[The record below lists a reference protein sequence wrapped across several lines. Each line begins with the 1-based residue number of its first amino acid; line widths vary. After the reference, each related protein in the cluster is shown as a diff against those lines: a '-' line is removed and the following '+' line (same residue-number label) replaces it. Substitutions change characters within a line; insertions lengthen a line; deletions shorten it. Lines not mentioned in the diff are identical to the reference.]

1 MKVYALPALE
11 DWICDDLCEDWRKH
25 SGIAATTPVE
35 ADVYWMLSDWRWDS
49 INPSEYAG
57 KKVVVTVH
65 HIVPEKFDE
74 NAFKARDKIVDLYH
88 VYNER
93 TELEVKKHTNKPVV
107 LKRYWANDIRW
118 QRSVHDQKG
127 LRLKYG
133 LPEKGY
139 FVGSFQRDTE
149 GSSLK
154 LGSKPL
160 PKKEKGPQEFVD
172 FIVKLA
178 SERNDVVVV
187 LGGWRRQFVTQQL
200 SDRVPH
206 VQVYSFAPEERL
218 YNIRR
223 ANENPPQAEH
233 LNTQQGWGQGMV
245 YTPRFGLQILSLK
258 DALIKQQHLNELY
271 QTLDLYAV
279 TAAHEG
285 GPQALLE
292 CGLLGIRVVSTP
304 VGIAEQVLPVSA
316 INADVMLATPAIP
329 DVEKMKISNGWMTEY
344 HRMFEDLK

>member
-1 MKVYALPALE
+1 MAAETPA
-11 DWICDDLCEDWRKH
+11 
-25 SGIAATTPVE
+25 E

-49 INPSEYAG
+49 INPAEYSG

-65 HIVPEKFDE
+65 HIVPEKFDV
-74 NAFKARDKIVDLYH
+74 NAFKTRDKIVDLYH

-93 TELEVKKHTNKPVV
+93 TEIEVKKHTNKPVV
-107 LKRYWANDIRW
+107 LKRYWANQERW
-118 QRSVHDQKG
+118 QSGSCDKKE
-127 LRLKYG
+127 LRRKFG
-133 LPEKGY
+133 LPEDGY

-154 LGSKPL
+154 IGCKPL

-178 SERNDVVVV
+178 SKRNDVVVV

-200 SDRVPH
+200 NDRTPH

-223 ANENPPQAEH
+223 VNEDPPQAEH
-233 LNTQQGWGQGMV
+233 LNVQQGWGQNVM
-245 YTPRFGLQILSLK
+245 YTPRYELTLPLK

-271 QTLDLYAV
+271 RTLDLYAV
-279 TAAHEG
+279 TARHEG
-285 GPQALLE
+285 GPQALIE
-292 CGLLGIRVVSTP
+292 CGLLNVPVVSTP
-304 VGIAEQVLPVSA
+304 VGIAEQVLPPSA
-316 INADVMLATPAIP
+316 ISDDVSLATPAIP
-329 DVEKMKISNGWMTEY
+329 NVKSMMLPQGIEPYRK
-344 HRMFEDLK
+344 MFEGLK